1 MLPCSTSTSDRTTS
15 LSLLAPTPNW
25 SAHRA
30 GCGGW
35 KGQRARCVEPPFQV
49 HAASTY
55 LPHLRR
61 WPRHAMHGAETWTQ
75 LLPQSQQA
83 RKTVN
88 ERNTI
93 GKTGHFLARARQPNL
108 FLCCFNPFLYLSGCG
123 CWRVPF
129 CWFVSACLFYFREKK
144 KSVLCHSFKR
154 GELWEREKKK
164 KRWKEREF
172 RWLAFETCN
181 RLGSAGAVESDGPK
195 DGNECCGEGQRRDWC
210 VTAVTAGLPSAF
222 PCSFIIII
230 IPSPPH
236 FLLSKIGQT
245 LQ

>member
-1 MLPCSTSTSDRTTS
+1 MAKRGISWLERDNQTFFFVVLTHSYICLAAAAGEC
-15 LSLLAPTPNW
+15 LSAD
-25 SAHRA
+25 S
-30 GCGGW
+30 
-35 KGQRARCVEPPFQV
+35 
-49 HAASTY
+49 Y
-55 LPHLRR
+55 LHVFFIL
-61 WPRHAMHGAETWTQ
+61 
-75 LLPQSQQA
+75 
-83 RKTVN
+83 
-88 ERNTI
+88 ER
-93 GKTGHFLARARQPNL
+93 
-108 FLCCFNPFLYLSGCG
+108 
-123 CWRVPF
+123 
-129 CWFVSACLFYFREKK
+129 KK
-144 KSVLCHSFKR
+144 KVFYVIASNVVNY
-154 GELWEREKKK
+154 EREREKK

-230 IPSPPH
+230 IPSLPH